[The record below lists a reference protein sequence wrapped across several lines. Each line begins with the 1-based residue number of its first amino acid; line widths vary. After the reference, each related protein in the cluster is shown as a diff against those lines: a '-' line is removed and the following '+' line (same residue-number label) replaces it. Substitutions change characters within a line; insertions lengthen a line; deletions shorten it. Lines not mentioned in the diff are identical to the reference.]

1 MEHKN
6 VILRITYYALYGFGL
21 NAYIMPW
28 CLQCHSLWSA
38 LRSVR
43 IGGTGAEPAG
53 LALPYVLNRYID
65 RRPGDLYVDRTK
77 GVPDRRQRS
86 VTMSRTNRA
95 LQVTEEIIR
104 KELPGHLGE
113 GFHISHIESTF
124 IRRKKRDVNYMTVYL
139 EPGHPPLDNAAIME
153 FDIGLHERLLG
164 QQIFDIPAVAY
175 IDREDE
181 GA

>member
-1 MEHKN
+1 MPTN
-6 VILRITYYALYGFGL
+6 QALLARITARSDVFGGKPIIRDLRVSVELVLSLLAQGVAQEDILDDYPDLEPDDVRACIAYAHAVISGGLY
-21 NAYIMPW
+21 ADP
-28 CLQCHSLWSA
+28 
-38 LRSVR
+38 
-43 IGGTGAEPAG
+43 
-53 LALPYVLNRYID
+53 
-65 RRPGDLYVDRTK
+65 TK
-77 GVPDRRQRS
+77 GAPDHRQRS

-113 GFHISHIESTF
+113 GFRISHIESTF
-124 IRRKKRDVNYMTVYL
+124 IRRKKRNVNYMTVYL

-153 FDIGLHERLLG
+153 FDI
-164 QQIFDIPAVAY
+164 PAVAY